1 MKNIYILVLMLI
13 SISLYSC
20 SKSGKLN
27 DYGFSGSVISKTD
40 TTYNVIFKF
49 GNPQKGEI
57 ENVVETFFDENGRD
71 TLACNYDKNG
81 KLISFIETKRK
92 NNGDVSQQIEYI
104 IQDFP
109 NMKSK
114 YKSIETENYSY
125 QKKEGK
131 TVGIVIRSKVE
142 EENPD
147 STKNS
152 DLEPDTYIYEKT
164 QKIEFRYGKIPT
176 NFKVKTEDYSVSF
189 MDDHDRIVK
198 SFDNYGVWEAGYDE
212 KGLLVSSAY
221 SSYDNTQASKYF
233 YEYEFDC
240 NGNVNKRTIYK
251 TEGNKKNAVQYI
263 TTSYK
268 YNTK

>member
-1 MKNIYILVLMLI
+1 MHFR
-13 SISLYSC
+13 
-20 SKSGKLN
+20 KL
-27 DYGFSGSVISKTD
+27 S
-40 TTYNVIFKF
+40 NVIFKF

-57 ENVVETFFDENGRD
+57 ENVVETFFDEHGKD

-92 NNGDVSQQIEYI
+92 SNGDVSQQIEYI

-125 QKKEGK
+125 QKKGGK
-131 TVGIVIRSKVE
+131 TVGIVIKSKVE

-147 STKNS
+147 STKMS
-152 DLEPDTYIYEKT
+152 DSEPDTYIYET
-164 QKIEFRYGKIPT
+164 SQKIEFRYGKIPT

-198 SFDNYGVWEAGYDE
+198 SFDNNGVWEEGYDE
-212 KGLLVSSAY
+212 KGLLVSSTY
-221 SSYDNTQASKYF
+221 SSYDKTQTNKYF
-233 YEYEFDC
+233 YEYEFDG
-240 NGNVNKRTIYK
+240 NGNINKRTIYK
-251 TEGNKKNAVQYI
+251 TEGNKKIADQII

-268 YNTK
+268 YNKK